1 MARRLFGI
9 ACPIVWKYTHNM
21 TNSPYDFQGFLQRMA
36 RLSYIEILR
45 EADKECALVEC
56 TLSRVKNAPRNRDQG
71 GVAYCSQ
78 IKEFLFFMQNFTR
91 PGSASL
97 ANFQAY
103 KPVVQSLISRGE
115 LSDGTLTLFA

>member
-1 MARRLFGI
+1 M
-9 ACPIVWKYTHNM
+9 
-21 TNSPYDFQGFLQRMA
+21 
-36 RLSYIEILR
+36 EILQ
-45 EADKECALVEC
+45 EADKECASVER

-78 IKEFLFFMQNFTR
+78 IKEFLFFMRSGTR
-91 PGSASL
+91 PGSVSP

-115 LSDGTLTLFA
+115 LTVETLTLFA